1 MRKVLIKVIEIML
14 PLIEKEVL
22 INPPVAQAHITK
34 NFTIEEY
41 NAAKNLVIDEKTL
54 RELEEAFKNEY
65 SSQWMS
71 NETSIYRTLQTATHF
86 SKNEIIEL
94 QKEFNKYIEPGSPE
108 EKTDEDGQKVKST
121 VTGIKKNAFLKIINE
136 VIAKDEDK
144 RNYIQSFDL
153 VQIFDIFDVDKNGI
167 LDFK

>member
-14 PLIEKEVL
+14 PLIEQEVL

-34 NFTIEEY
+34 NFTIEEF
-41 NAAKNLVIDEKTL
+41 NAAKNLVIDDKTL
-54 RELEEAFKNEY
+54 KDLEEAFKNEY
-65 SSQWMS
+65 SSQWMATE
-71 NETSIYRTLQTATHF
+71 NSIYRTLQTATHF

-94 QKEFNKYIEPGSPE
+94 QKEFNKYIEPDSEVKGDE
-108 EKTDEDGQKVKST
+108 TQKTKAAT
-121 VTGIKKNAFLKIINE
+121 TGIKKKAFLKIINE

-144 RNYIQSFDL
+144 KVYIESFDL
-153 VQIFDIFDVDKNGI
+153 VQIFDVFDVDKNGI